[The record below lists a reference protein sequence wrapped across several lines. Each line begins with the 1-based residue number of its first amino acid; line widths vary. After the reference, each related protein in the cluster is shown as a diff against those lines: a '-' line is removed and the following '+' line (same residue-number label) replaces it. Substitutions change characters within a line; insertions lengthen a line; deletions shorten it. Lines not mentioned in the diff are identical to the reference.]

1 MQGKFI
7 IKALTAAVI
16 SCTSLVSQ
24 ASISG
29 NSHDGIV
36 AVVNDEIILKSE
48 LNQATEL
55 VAAEI
60 QKNGGNVTQD
70 QAQTL
75 ALDELINE
83 KLQLAIINRAG
94 VVPNDEVIDQQL
106 LQIAQSQGVNSLSE
120 FQSKLDAER
129 AGSYAALRT
138 NLIQDAAI
146 QVLWQNQIQSRVR
159 ITDDQIDAFLN
170 SPESARLNQVQYR
183 LLHIRVPYLDN
194 TASEQNRQQAAL
206 VAERVKSSL
215 DAGMNLDQAMQNARG
230 DYTPDLQGADTGLI
244 NAAALPPAIAAKV
257 DKLTIGQ
264 TSTPIV
270 TANGIDI
277 VKVVNKQ
284 QQNQVIV
291 PKWQT
296 SHILA
301 RIDSNQSSD
310 IAEQKINAIY
320 QQLQQGADFGTLAA
334 TYSDD
339 TGSASQHGSLGWV
352 NEGDMVPEFET
363 MMKHTAKGDF
373 STPFRSQFGWHILKV
388 NDVRQHDITEQYRRN
403 AAHEYLFLRSAPQAQ
418 EDWLQELRSSAYIK
432 IYE

>member
-7 IKALTAAVI
+7 IKTLTAAVI

-55 VAAEI
+55 VATEI

-129 AGSYAALRT
+129 AGSYVALRA

-146 QVLWQNQIQSRVR
+146 QALWQNQIQSRVR
-159 ITDDQIDAFLN
+159 ITDDQIDAFF
-170 SPESARLNQVQYR
+170 
-183 LLHIRVPYLDN
+183 
-194 TASEQNRQQAAL
+194 
-206 VAERVKSSL
+206 
-215 DAGMNLDQAMQNARG
+215 
-230 DYTPDLQGADTGLI
+230 
-244 NAAALPPAIAAKV
+244 
-257 DKLTIGQ
+257 
-264 TSTPIV
+264 
-270 TANGIDI
+270 
-277 VKVVNKQ
+277 KQ
-284 QQNQVIV
+284 
-291 PKWQT
+291 
-296 SHILA
+296 S
-301 RIDSNQSSD
+301 
-310 IAEQKINAIY
+310 
-320 QQLQQGADFGTLAA
+320 
-334 TYSDD
+334 
-339 TGSASQHGSLGWV
+339 
-352 NEGDMVPEFET
+352 
-363 MMKHTAKGDF
+363 
-373 STPFRSQFGWHILKV
+373 
-388 NDVRQHDITEQYRRN
+388 
-403 AAHEYLFLRSAPQAQ
+403 
-418 EDWLQELRSSAYIK
+418 
-432 IYE
+432 

>member
-16 SCTSLVSQ
+16 SCASLVSQ

-29 NSHDGIV
+29 NSNDGIV

-48 LNQATEL
+48 LNQATEM

-60 QKNGGNVTQD
+60 QRNGGSVTQD
-70 QAQTL
+70 QAQIL

-94 VVPNDEVIDQQL
+94 VVPNDTVINQQL
-106 LQIAQSQGVNSLSE
+106 LQIAQSQGLNNLAE
-120 FQSKLDAER
+120 LQSKLDAER
-129 AGSYAALRT
+129 SGSYAALRAS
-138 NLIQDAAI
+138 LIQDAAM
-146 QVLWQNQIQSRVR
+146 QALWQNQVQSRVR
-159 ITDDQIDAFLN
+159 ITDDQIDAFLQ

-194 TASEQNRQQAAL
+194 TANEQNRQQAAL

-230 DYTPDLQGADTGLI
+230 NYTPELQGADTGLI
-244 NAAALPPAIAAKV
+244 NVVSLPPAIAAEV
-257 DKLTIGQ
+257 DKLDIGQ
-264 TSTPIV
+264 TSAPIV
-270 TANGIDI
+270 TSSGIDI

-291 PKWQT
+291 PEWQT

-301 RIDSNQSSD
+301 RIDDNQSSG

-320 QQLQQGADFGTLAA
+320 QQLQQGADFETLAA

-339 TGSASQHGSLGWV
+339 AGSASQRGSLGWV
-352 NEGDMVPEFET
+352 NEGDMVPEFEAV
-363 MMKHTAKGDF
+363 MKNTAQGDF

-388 NDVRQHDITEQYRRN
+388 NDIRQRDVTEQYRRN
-403 AAHEYLFLRSAPQAQ
+403 AAREYLFSRRAPQAQ

>member
-94 VVPNDEVIDQQL
+94 VVPNDAVINQQL

-129 AGSYAALRT
+129 AGSYAALRA

-146 QVLWQNQIQSRVR
+146 QALWQNQIQSRVR
-159 ITDDQIDAFLN
+159 ITDDQIDAFLK

-194 TASEQNRQQAAL
+194 TANEQNRQQAAL

-230 DYTPDLQGADTGLI
+230 NYTPELQGADTGLI
-244 NAAALPPAIAAKV
+244 NVFALPPAIAAEV
-257 DKLTIGQ
+257 DKLDIGQ
-264 TSTPIV
+264 TSAPIA
-270 TANGIDI
+270 TSGGIDI

-291 PKWQT
+291 PEWQA

-301 RIDSNQSSD
+301 RIDDNQSSG

-320 QQLQQGADFGTLAA
+320 QQLQQGADFETLAA

-339 TGSASQHGSLGWV
+339 AGSASQRGSLGWV
-352 NEGDMVPEFET
+352 NEGDMVPEFEAV
-363 MMKHTAKGDF
+363 MKNTAQGDF

-388 NDVRQHDITEQYRRN
+388 NDVRQRDVTELYRRN
-403 AAHEYLFLRSAPQAQ
+403 AAREYLFSRRAPQAQ